1 MLYIAIC
8 DDDEGVCAEL
18 ERMLYDYAEQNKI
31 QIDIDIWYR
40 GESLC
45 RFLREKEQIPDVLF
59 LGFCFICCFCR
70 RICRLSFYF
79 RF

>member
-1 MLYIAIC
+1 MSKAYGFIEITGVVAAINALDIMC
-8 DDDEGVCAEL
+8 KTADVEL
-18 ERMLYDYAEQNKI
+18 ASWERK
-31 QIDIDIWYR
+31 
-40 GESLC
+40 
-45 RFLREKEQIPDVLF
+45 

>member
-31 QIDIDIWYR
+31 QIDIDTEER
-40 GESLC
+40 AC
-45 RFLREKEQIPDVLF
+45 ADF
-59 LGFCFICCFCR
+59 
-70 RICRLSFYF
+70 
-79 RF
+79 

>member
-1 MLYIAIC
+1 MLYIGIC

-31 QIDIDIWYR
+31 QMDIDIWHR

-45 RFLREKEQIPDVLF
+45 RFLREKEQISED
-59 LGFCFICCFCR
+59 R
-70 RICRLSFYF
+70 KSTRLNSSHPSSS
-79 RF
+79 RMPSSA